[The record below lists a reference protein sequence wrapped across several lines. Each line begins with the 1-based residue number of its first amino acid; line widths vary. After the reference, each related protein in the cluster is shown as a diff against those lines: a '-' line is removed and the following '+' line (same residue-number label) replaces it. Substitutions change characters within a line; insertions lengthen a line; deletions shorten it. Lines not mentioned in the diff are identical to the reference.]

1 MNNKDFSILIGGAAG
16 QGSRKAGLIIAKI
29 FSNLGYKIYI
39 YDDYQSLIK
48 GGHSFSL
55 IRVSEKEHNCSK
67 KKIDILLALD
77 EKTII
82 EHINDLSEDGIVV
95 FNSDKIKNNNGIG
108 INIETV
114 VKELEGIS
122 VMANTALIG
131 GFAKI
136 IGIDFSFL
144 KIILE
149 KEFKKGVD
157 KNIEIAKKVYDSLEE
172 KIKIEKIGKPDP
184 LLTGNEAVSLGA
196 VKAGLQI
203 YIAYPM
209 TPATSILH
217 YLADFK
223 DCNVL
228 AVQLENEIAV
238 INAAIGASFSGKRT
252 MVGTSGGGFA
262 LMTET
267 ISLSAIAEVP
277 VLIIN
282 SQRPGPATGVP
293 TYSGQGDLLFALNSG
308 HGDFIRFV
316 FAPGDANEAFSLSV
330 KAMNLAW
337 KYQTPAILLMEK
349 DLSESTFSFNKNI
362 LKDSK
367 KEEGALWNNKGEYKR
382 YTITENGISPIAFPG
397 KDAVV
402 KTTSYEHDEFGISTE
417 DEDIIKQ
424 MQEKRLRKFDSMK
437 KEIDNIQAVNVYGD
451 SEIAVI
457 CFGSLKGVVKS
468 VCEKLKI
475 KMIQPFIL
483 QPFPRKQVIEA
494 LKGVNKI
501 VCVESNALGQL
512 SQVLSQNG
520 INVDKKI
527 LKYDGRPFYEE
538 ELEDQLKNI

>member
-1 MNNKDFSILIGGAAG
+1 
-16 QGSRKAGLIIAKI
+16 
-29 FSNLGYKIYI
+29 
-39 YDDYQSLIK
+39 
-48 GGHSFSL
+48 
-55 IRVSEKEHNCSK
+55 
-67 KKIDILLALD
+67 
-77 EKTII
+77 
-82 EHINDLSEDGIVV
+82 
-95 FNSDKIKNNNGIG
+95 
-108 INIETV
+108 
-114 VKELEGIS
+114 
-122 VMANTALIG
+122 
-131 GFAKI
+131 
-136 IGIDFSFL
+136 
-144 KIILE
+144 
-149 KEFKKGVD
+149 
-157 KNIEIAKKVYDSLEE
+157 
-172 KIKIEKIGKPDP
+172 
-184 LLTGNEAVSLGA
+184 
-196 VKAGLQI
+196 
-203 YIAYPM
+203 M